1 MSKLTRIEI
10 DNKMLNIIAT
20 RRAASVFDYSLY
32 RPLTTCLPHSHTV
45 CYSISIIC
53 KKVCGLLM
61 PHSAREGYFA
71 LRAFNV
77 EIATIKDAAS
87 STSSFS
93 RRHGSF
99 NSNNMDENIGDND
112 PSFASRLRMR
122 WWAEAISEIFDDVTM
137 EVDGEESNDV
147 HDGGIKP
154 RHPDPLSTIGT
165 TILQSSSSL
174 QRRSTGGLHNN
185 PTLRSLRRA
194 VHEHQLTHR
203 FLRRMTEAREFDL
216 DVVQY
221 DRLRDVAQYG
231 EDTVSNMLYS
241 TLECVGVS

>member
-1 MSKLTRIEI
+1 
-10 DNKMLNIIAT
+10 
-20 RRAASVFDYSLY
+20 
-32 RPLTTCLPHSHTV
+32 
-45 CYSISIIC
+45 
-53 KKVCGLLM
+53 M
-61 PHSAREGYFA
+61 PSSAQEGYFA
-71 LRAFNV
+71 LRAYNV
-77 EIATIKDAAS
+77 EIATIKDSAS
-87 STSSFS
+87 SSASSFS

-99 NSNNMDENIGDND
+99 NTNNSMGDNNPMGMDVD

-122 WWAEAISEIFDDVTM
+122 WWADAITEIFDDNTM
-137 EVDGEESNDV
+137 GDATGGEDV
-147 HDGGIKP
+147 NHTPNSGKEP
-154 RHPDPLSTIGT
+154 RYPNPHPT
-165 TILQSSSSL
+165 TIPTLQSSSSSL
-174 QRRSTGGLHNN
+174 HGGLHNN

-241 TLECVGVS
+241 TLECMGVSFF

>member
-1 MSKLTRIEI
+1 
-10 DNKMLNIIAT
+10 
-20 RRAASVFDYSLY
+20 
-32 RPLTTCLPHSHTV
+32 
-45 CYSISIIC
+45 
-53 KKVCGLLM
+53 M
-61 PHSAREGYFA
+61 PSSAREGYFA

-99 NSNNMDENIGDND
+99 NSNNMDENIGEAD

-122 WWAEAISEIFDDVTM
+122 WWADAISEIFDDVTM
-137 EVDGEESNDV
+137 EVNREES
-147 HDGGIKP
+147 K
-154 RHPDPLSTIGT
+154 DPNPPLITSK
-165 TILQSSSSL
+165 SSSL
-174 QRRSTGGLHNN
+174 QRRGSWGLHNN

-203 FLRRMTEAREFDL
+203 FLRRMAEAREFDL

-231 EDTVSNMLYS
+231 EDTVSNMLYL

>member
-1 MSKLTRIEI
+1 MTFLAE
-10 DNKMLNIIAT
+10 
-20 RRAASVFDYSLY
+20 
-32 RPLTTCLPHSHTV
+32 H
-45 CYSISIIC
+45 
-53 KKVCGLLM
+53 KVCGLLM
-61 PHSAREGYFA
+61 PSSAREGYFA

-77 EIATIKDAAS
+77 EIATIKDSTSS

-93 RRHGSF
+93 RRHGAF
-99 NSNNMDENIGDND
+99 HNSNLEDNNMVGGDVD

-122 WWAEAISEIFDDVTM
+122 WWADAITEIFDNDGM
-137 EVDGEESNDV
+137 E
-147 HDGGIKP
+147 P
-154 RHPDPLSTIGT
+154 RYPNPLNTTSTT
-165 TILQSSSSL
+165 TTTLQSSSSL
-174 QRRSTGGLHNN
+174 SSSLQGCSSGGGMMHNN

-194 VHEHQLTHR
+194 IREHQLTHR

-241 TLECVGVS
+241 TLECVGVSLSICCHCHCL

>member
-1 MSKLTRIEI
+1 
-10 DNKMLNIIAT
+10 
-20 RRAASVFDYSLY
+20 
-32 RPLTTCLPHSHTV
+32 
-45 CYSISIIC
+45 
-53 KKVCGLLM
+53 M
-61 PHSAREGYFA
+61 PSSAQEGYFA
-71 LRAFNV
+71 IRAYNV

-99 NSNNMDENIGDND
+99 HTNMEDNNTMGDVD
-112 PSFASRLRMR
+112 PAFASRLRMQ
-122 WWAEAISEIFDDVTM
+122 WWADAITEIFDEYTM
-137 EVDGEESNDV
+137 EVEGNNDNV
-147 HDGGIKP
+147 AQNGGLEP
-154 RHPDPLSTIGT
+154 RHPNPLTTST
-165 TILQSSSSL
+165 LSSSSSSL
-174 QRRSTGGLHNN
+174 SSLHGHSALGLHKN

-231 EDTVSNMLYS
+231 EDTLSNMLYS
-241 TLECVGVS
+241 TLECVGVSCMRALLFVRCRTLWCSCIHPLT